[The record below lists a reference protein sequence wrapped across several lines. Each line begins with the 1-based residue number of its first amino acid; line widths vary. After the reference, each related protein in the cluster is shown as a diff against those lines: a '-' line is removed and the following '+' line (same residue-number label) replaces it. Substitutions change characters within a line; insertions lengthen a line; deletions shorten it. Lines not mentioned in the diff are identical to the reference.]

1 MTGPGSLRPVGG
13 SWARASHH
21 RALCSCAAVQPKAP
35 PCPAVGSPAL
45 QSRRR
50 PRPGISGHSLFR
62 VELRGLHAAS
72 PSSVQPAE
80 ADVASA
86 SQLSPPAQARLR
98 PGTRDFRGGRRTS
111 ESVAPSFSGLTPLS
125 APRWSFEPWTSLIPH
140 LTPAPL
146 RPLPTGALYPL
157 RFLLWAPSLHDAP
170 TLSPRPWKN
179 GLLGLECPKQ

>member
-1 MTGPGSLRPVGG
+1 MGRCLSPSRPLLLCGGAAQGSALPGCRL
-13 SWARASHH
+13 
-21 RALCSCAAVQPKAP
+21 
-35 PCPAVGSPAL
+35 
-45 QSRRR
+45 
-50 PRPGISGHSLFR
+50 PRPS
-62 VELRGLHAAS
+62 EQEAAAARDQWS
-72 PSSVQPAE
+72 QSFSSRAAWPPRCLPVQPAE

-86 SQLSPPAQARLR
+86 SQLSAPAQARLR

-146 RPLPTGALYPL
+146 HPLPTGALHPL

>member
-1 MTGPGSLRPVGG
+1 MG
-13 SWARASHH
+13 AR
-21 RALCSCAAVQPKAP
+21 L
-35 PCPAVGSPAL
+35 
-45 QSRRR
+45 
-50 PRPGISGHSLFR
+50 
-62 VELRGLHAAS
+62 S
-72 PSSVQPAE
+72 PSRPLLLCCGAAQGSALLGCRLGPSEQEAAAARDQWSQSFSSRAAWPPRCLPVQPAE

-125 APRWSFEPWTSLIPH
+125 APRWSFEPWTSLILH
-140 LTPAPL
+140 LSPAPL
-146 RPLPTGALYPL
+146 HPLPTGALHPL

>member
-1 MTGPGSLRPVGG
+1 MTGPGSLRPVSG
-13 SWARASHH
+13 SWAGASHH
-21 RALCSCAAVQPKAP
+21 RALCSCAEVQPQGSALPGCRLPGPSEQEVAATWDQWSQSFSSRAAWP
-35 PCPAVGSPAL
+35 PRCLP
-45 QSRRR
+45 
-50 PRPGISGHSLFR
+50 
-62 VELRGLHAAS
+62 
-72 PSSVQPAE
+72 VQPAE

-86 SQLSPPAQARLR
+86 SQLSAPAQARLR

-111 ESVAPSFSGLTPLS
+111 ESVAPLFSGLTSLS

-146 RPLPTGALYPL
+146 HPLPTGALHPL

>member
-1 MTGPGSLRPVGG
+1 MGG
-13 SWARASHH
+13 R
-21 RALCSCAAVQPKAP
+21 L
-35 PCPAVGSPAL
+35 
-45 QSRRR
+45 
-50 PRPGISGHSLFR
+50 
-62 VELRGLHAAS
+62 S
-72 PSSVQPAE
+72 PSRPLLLCGGAAQGSALPGCRLPGPSEQEAAATWDQWSQSFSSRAAWPPRCLPVQPAE

-86 SQLSPPAQARLR
+86 SQLSAPAQARLR

-146 RPLPTGALYPL
+146 HPLPTGALHPL